1 MQHLIDRILAESLKV
16 KQDAIR
22 RQGETLLA
30 AADMLVTAIASGH
43 KILLFGNG
51 GSAADAQHLAAEF
64 INRFQ
69 IDRQPLPAIALTT
82 DSSIITSIGNDDSFE
97 RIFAKQVAALGQAS
111 DVAWGLSTSGES
123 ANVLAALVTAHQ
135 KGMHR
140 LGMSGT
146 GGRMETA
153 TDLLLTV
160 NSSNTARIQETHITM
175 GHILCQLVEYKLFP
189 HKVPSAAES

>member
-16 KQDAIR
+16 KQDTIR

-30 AADMLVTAIASGH
+30 AADMLVAAIASGH

>member
-22 RQGETLLA
+22 RQGDTLLA

-123 ANVLAALVTAHQ
+123 ANVLAALVTARH

-160 NSSNTARIQETHITM
+160 NSSSTARIQETHITM

>member
-22 RQGETLLA
+22 RQGDTLLA